1 MTYWHGYIGNGVY
14 AVDSRLRNG
23 VFILG
28 SLLNCRAPIVIVH
41 GAGLV

>member
-1 MTYWHGYIGNGVY
+1 MYGGLNMYHILAWINIYIFIGNGVY

-28 SLLNCRAPIVIVH
+28 SQLN
-41 GAGLV
+41 L